1 MRYAKRRAIVTHYS
15 NLQLDKDIKH
25 LESQLQP
32 LPQPVRLELNRDAG
46 AILTAITIGCF
57 IMAAAVL
64 LHLFVDLN
72 TGGLVQ

>member
-1 MRYAKRRAIVTHYS
+1 MKHEHRKI
-15 NLQLDKDIKH
+15 LLDHAFRNNDIK
-25 LESQLQP
+25 
-32 LPQPVRLELNRDAG
+32 LELNRDAS
-46 AILTAITIGCF
+46 AVLVAVTIGCF